1 MSVYRQARP
10 GRPALVIAIAVAF
23 LVVGVVGGALLF
35 DGSDDEGGSL
45 RDAVGRLRDDMRP
58 AVESLDVL
66 PIEYGQAVRGGRVVA
81 PTEYEGAK
89 GHLERAR
96 KAFDGAR
103 GDLALLAPAEAA
115 AAERRLDELG
125 QLIDRHAP
133 AAQVEARARDAA
145 AAIKRALREPA
156 G

>member
-10 GRPALVIAIAVAF
+10 GRPALVIAIAIAF
-23 LVVGVVGGALLF
+23 LLAGVVGGALLF
-35 DGSDDEGGSL
+35 DGSDDDRASL
-45 RDAVGRLRDDMRP
+45 RDAVDELRDDMRP

-66 PIEYGQAVRGGRVVA
+66 AIEYGQAVRGGRVVA

-96 KAFDGAR
+96 VAFDRAR
-103 GDLALLAPAEAA
+103 DDLVLLAPAETAVL
-115 AAERRLDELG
+115 ERRLDELE
-125 QLIDRHAP
+125 QLVDRRAP
-133 AAQVEARARDAA
+133 AARVEAKARETA
-145 AAIKRALREPA
+145 AAIRRALREPA